1 MSTQTSLVPLVDL
14 IFALDGRSVAE
25 DHADLLW
32 QALRAQL
39 PWLADEATAGVH
51 PLTGTSQGRGELY
64 LSQRAR
70 LTLRLP
76 AQRIDAAQALCGA
89 CLELGG
95 GPVTV
100 GSAHPRTLG
109 ETKVLYAHFVE
120 LGTADEVIFLNASR
134 RLLDA
139 LEVGGELIAG
149 KSHTM
154 RADGC
159 DFHGFSLMIHALSG
173 AASLRLQNAG
183 LGNQRKRGCGLFIPH
198 KSVVQVGE
206 R

>member
-1 MSTQTSLVPLVDL
+1 MSTPTSLVPLVDL
-14 IFALDGRSVAE
+14 IFALDGQSVAE

-32 QALRAQL
+32 QALRARL
-39 PWLADEATAGVH
+39 PWLEEEPAAGVH

-76 AQRIDAAQALCGA
+76 AHRLDAAQMLCGA
-89 CLELGG
+89 GLELGG

-100 GSAHPRTLG
+100 GAAHPRALG

-120 LGTADEVIFLNASR
+120 LGTADELSFLNESR

-139 LEVGGELIAG
+139 LEIGGELIAG
-149 KSHTM
+149 RAQKM

-159 DFHGFSLMIHALSG
+159 DFHGFSLMIHALPA

-198 KSVVQVGE
+198 KSVVEVGE